1 MEQIQNNRVIT
12 DLYRENAQFP
22 GIALDGSD
30 VYLCW
35 QRFVDRH
42 DSLMASCRRGDEVV
56 WEREIS
62 DGGEVLHPV
71 ILAHGGAIWY
81 AWSEYARENWRIL
94 ARCYR
99 DGQWGEVLTV
109 ASGEALF
116 FPRLFTWQ
124 GRLHVIWTEQHKGS
138 AAAVLCPLTE
148 AGPGAAETVSAVG
161 EAYRA
166 GAAETVS
173 AVGEAYRAGAA
184 EGGDG
189 NLYVAYD
196 GFDGKQYK
204 LFARARTAAG
214 WSKEIVVSQGEDW
227 ASTPWIAA
235 KPDGAVVGWYDYG
248 YMAVYSVR
256 SADLTVRD
264 GALAAV
270 NPQCLKEGVDWYLDL
285 HVASNASGLQA
296 MAYTRSKYDV
306 LVCTR
311 RGSEPWSR
319 PVLMSYGDGHC
330 GVHPKLL
337 VDEDDTIHLMWQ
349 FGFKNG
355 HMERNAQVIYNHLTP
370 TELAQQPDY
379 VAPPSDF
386 TQPIPANADKR
397 LDEHPADVV
406 RAWLDKNGY
415 GNLSVYFGDIH
426 GQSGLSDGMGEVD
439 QYYHRARDKARL
451 DFTALTD
458 HDCYPDWTT
467 QSEWELLRTNCR
479 LMNKDGELAC
489 LLAYEWTPNEY
500 KYDYGH
506 KNVYYRGDEGE
517 IFRSGDKGGMT
528 PTDLYNSIR
537 SYKAL
542 CIPHHPAADWV
553 MVSAATDWNFHDPEV
568 QRAVEIYSRHA
579 PFETFEAR
587 SKFTKNIKKMERCSV
602 QDALA
607 RGYRMGFT
615 AGSDSHQTEHG
626 VEGGIVAAFVP
637 ALKREYVWDAIYDR
651 LTYGTTGA
659 RILVSL
665 KINSAPM
672 GSEVKAI
679 GDAPVTI
686 EGSVLGTDTVTVELL
701 RDNQVIQT
709 WACAGNA
716 CDFTLEDTAGSDACY
731 YLRVTQKDEHMA
743 WSSPIWADRA

>member
-1 MEQIQNNRVIT
+1 MEQMQNNRVIT

-35 QRFVDRH
+35 QRFVNRH
-42 DSLMASCRRGDEVV
+42 DSLVASCRRGDEVV
-56 WEREIS
+56 WETEIS

-81 AWSEYARENWRIL
+81 AWSEYARESWRIL
-94 ARCYR
+94 ARCWR
-99 DGQWGEVLTV
+99 DGQWSQVITV
-109 ASGEALF
+109 AAGEALF

-124 GRLHVIWTEQHKGS
+124 GALHIIWTEQHKGS

-148 AGPGAAETVSAVG
+148 AGPGAAETVSL
-161 EAYRA
+161 
-166 GAAETVS
+166 
-173 AVGEAYRAGAA
+173 VGEAYRAGAA

-204 LFARARTAAG
+204 LFARVRTAAG
-214 WSKEIVVSQGEDW
+214 WSEEITVSQGDDW
-227 ASTPWIAA
+227 ASTPWIAGKA
-235 KPDGAVVGWYDYG
+235 DGAVVGWYDYG
-248 YMAVYSVR
+248 YMAAYSVR
-256 SADLTVRD
+256 SADLTVQN
-264 GALAAV
+264 GQLTVA
-270 NPQCLKEGVDWYLDL
+270 NPQCLQAGVDWYLDL
-285 HVASNASGLQA
+285 HVASNSSGLQA

-319 PVLMSYGDGHC
+319 PVLMSYGDSHC

-337 VDEDDTIHLMWQ
+337 VGEDDTIHLVWQ
-349 FGFKNG
+349 FAYKNG
-355 HMERNAQVIYNHLTP
+355 HMERNACVVYNHLTP
-370 TELAQQPDY
+370 AELAAQPDY

-397 LDEHPADVV
+397 LDGQTPEAT
-406 RAWLDKNGY
+406 RAWLDRNGY
-415 GNLSVYFGDIH
+415 KELSVYFGDIH

-439 QYYHRARDKARL
+439 QYYHRAQDKAHL

-467 QSEWELLRTNCR
+467 QSEWEMLRTNCR

-489 LLAYEWTPNEY
+489 ILAYEWTPNEY

-537 SYKAL
+537 AYKAL
-542 CIPHHPAADWV
+542 CIPHHPAADWG

-579 PFETFEAR
+579 PFETFESR
-587 SKFTKNIKKMERCSV
+587 SKFTKNIKKMQRCSV

-607 RGYRMGFT
+607 RGYRLGFT

-637 ALKREYVWDAIYDR
+637 ALKREYVWDALYNR

-709 WACAGNA
+709 WNCDGPA
-716 CDFTLEDTAGSDACY
+716 CDFTLEDAAESGACY

-743 WSSPIWADRA
+743 WSSPIWVDRA

>member
-166 GAAETVS
+166 GAAE
-173 AVGEAYRAGAA
+173 
-184 EGGDG
+184 GGDG

-214 WSKEIVVSQGEDW
+214 WSEEIVVSQGEDW

-439 QYYHRARDKARL
+439 QSGLHRPHRPRLLPRL
-451 DFTALTD
+451 DDPVRVGAAAHQLPPD
-458 HDCYPDWTT
+458 EQGRRAGLPSGLRVDSQRVQVRLRPQERILPGRRGRDLPLRRQGRHDPHRPL
-467 QSEWELLRTNCR
+467 QQHPLLQGPLHPPPPRR
-479 LMNKDGELAC
+479 GLGDGERRHRLELPRSRGA
-489 LLAYEWTPNEY
+489 AR
-500 KYDYGH
+500 
-506 KNVYYRGDEGE
+506 RGDLLPP
-517 IFRSGDKGGMT
+517 R
-528 PTDLYNSIR
+528 P
-537 SYKAL
+537 
-542 CIPHHPAADWV
+542 
-553 MVSAATDWNFHDPEV
+553 
-568 QRAVEIYSRHA
+568 
-579 PFETFEAR
+579 
-587 SKFTKNIKKMERCSV
+587 
-602 QDALA
+602 
-607 RGYRMGFT
+607 
-615 AGSDSHQTEHG
+615 
-626 VEGGIVAAFVP
+626 
-637 ALKREYVWDAIYDR
+637 
-651 LTYGTTGA
+651 
-659 RILVSL
+659 
-665 KINSAPM
+665 
-672 GSEVKAI
+672 
-679 GDAPVTI
+679 
-686 EGSVLGTDTVTVELL
+686 L
-701 RDNQVIQT
+701 RD
-709 WACAGNA
+709 
-716 CDFTLEDTAGSDACY
+716 L
-731 YLRVTQKDEHMA
+731 
-743 WSSPIWADRA
+743 

>member
-1 MEQIQNNRVIT
+1 MEQIQNNRVMT

-99 DGQWGEVLTV
+99 DGRWGEVLTV

-148 AGPGAAETVSAVG
+148 AGPGAAETVSV
-161 EAYRA
+161 
-166 GAAETVS
+166 
-173 AVGEAYRAGAA
+173 VGEAYRAGAA

-214 WSKEIVVSQGEDW
+214 WSEEIVVSQGEDW

-285 HVASNASGLQA
+285 HVASNSSGLQA

-370 TELAQQPDY
+370 AELAQQPDY

-426 GQSGLSDGMGEVD
+426 GQSGLSDGMGLGPS
-439 QYYHRARDKARL
+439 R
-451 DFTALTD
+451 
-458 HDCYPDWTT
+458 
-467 QSEWELLRTNCR
+467 LLRPPRPR
-479 LMNKDGELAC
+479 LLPRLADPVRVGAAAHQLPPDEQGRRAGLPSGLRVDSQRVQVRLRPQERILPGRRGRDLPLRRQGRHDPHRPLQQHPLLQGPLHPPPPRRGLGDGERRHRLELPRSRGA
-489 LLAYEWTPNEY
+489 AR
-500 KYDYGH
+500 
-506 KNVYYRGDEGE
+506 RGDLLPP
-517 IFRSGDKGGMT
+517 R
-528 PTDLYNSIR
+528 P
-537 SYKAL
+537 
-542 CIPHHPAADWV
+542 
-553 MVSAATDWNFHDPEV
+553 
-568 QRAVEIYSRHA
+568 
-579 PFETFEAR
+579 
-587 SKFTKNIKKMERCSV
+587 
-602 QDALA
+602 
-607 RGYRMGFT
+607 
-615 AGSDSHQTEHG
+615 
-626 VEGGIVAAFVP
+626 
-637 ALKREYVWDAIYDR
+637 
-651 LTYGTTGA
+651 
-659 RILVSL
+659 
-665 KINSAPM
+665 
-672 GSEVKAI
+672 
-679 GDAPVTI
+679 
-686 EGSVLGTDTVTVELL
+686 L
-701 RDNQVIQT
+701 RD
-709 WACAGNA
+709 
-716 CDFTLEDTAGSDACY
+716 L
-731 YLRVTQKDEHMA
+731 
-743 WSSPIWADRA
+743 

>member
-42 DSLMASCRRGDEVV
+42 DSLMASCRRGDEAV

-62 DGGEVLHPV
+62 DGGEGLHPV

-124 GRLHVIWTEQHKGS
+124 GKLHVIWTEQHKGS

-148 AGPGAAETVSAVG
+148 AGPGAAETVS
-161 EAYRA
+161 
-166 GAAETVS
+166 T
-173 AVGEAYRAGAA
+173 VGEAYRAGAA

-214 WSKEIVVSQGEDW
+214 WSEEIVVSQGEDW

-285 HVASNASGLQA
+285 HVASNSSGLQA

-370 TELAQQPDY
+370 AELAQQPDY

-716 CDFTLEDTAGSDACY
+716 CDFTLEDTAGSGACY

-743 WSSPIWADRA
+743 WSSPIWVDRA

>member
-1 MEQIQNNRVIT
+1 MEQIQNNQVIT
-12 DLYRENAQFP
+12 NYHRENAQFP
-22 GIALDGSD
+22 GIALDGSL

-42 DSLMASCRRGDEVV
+42 DSLMASCRQGDQVL
-56 WEREIS
+56 WETEIS

-71 ILAHGGAIWY
+71 ILSHNGTIWY
-81 AWSEYARENWRIL
+81 AWAEYARESWRIL
-94 ARCYR
+94 ARYYR
-99 DGQWGEVLTV
+99 DGQWSEIITV
-109 ASGEALF
+109 AADEALF
-116 FPRLFTWQ
+116 FPRLFVWQ
-124 GRLHVIWTEQHKGS
+124 GQLHVIWTEQHKGS
-138 AAAVLCPLTE
+138 AAAVLCALSPE
-148 AGPGAAETVSAVG
+148 GAGETRTVSVIP

-166 GAAETVS
+166 CAI
-173 AVGEAYRAGAA
+173 

-189 NLYVAYD
+189 SLYVAYD

-204 LFARARTAAG
+204 LFARACTSG
-214 WSKEIVVSQGEDW
+214 VWGEEIVVSQNGDW

-235 KPDGAVVGWYDYG
+235 MPGGAVVGWYDYG
-248 YMAVYSVR
+248 YMAVYSIR
-256 SADLTVRD
+256 SADLAVKD
-264 GALAAV
+264 GVLSAGNHQV
-270 NPQCLKEGVDWYLDL
+270 LKEGVDWYLDL
-285 HVASNASGLQA
+285 HVASNSAGLQT

-311 RGSEPWSR
+311 QGNGPWSR
-319 PVLMSYGDGHC
+319 PVLMTYGDGHC
-330 GVHPKLL
+330 AVHPKLL
-337 VDEDDTIHLMWQ
+337 VTEDGTIHLMWQ
-349 FGFKNG
+349 FGFKSG
-355 HMERNAQVIYNHLTP
+355 HLDRNATVVHNFLTP
-370 TELAQQPDY
+370 EEMAQQPDY

-386 TQPIPANADKR
+386 TQPIPANWDKK
-397 LDEHPADVV
+397 LDAHPADVV

-415 GNLSVYFGDIH
+415 QDLSVYFGDIH

-439 QYYHRARDKARL
+439 QYYHRAQDKAKL

-467 QSEWELLRTNCR
+467 QSEWEMLRTNCR

-506 KNVYYRGDEGE
+506 KNVYYRGD
-517 IFRSGDKGGMT
+517 KGGMT

-537 SYKAL
+537 AYKAL
-542 CIPHHPAADWV
+542 CIPHHPAADWG

-579 PFETFEAR
+579 PFEDFPSR
-587 SKFTKNIKKMERCSV
+587 SKFTKNIKKMEYCSV

-607 RGYRMGFT
+607 RGYRLGFT

-637 ALKREYVWDAIYDR
+637 ALKREHVWDALYNR

-665 KINSAPM
+665 KINGAPM
-672 GSEVKAI
+672 GSEVKAL

-701 RDNQVIQT
+701 RDNQVIKS
-709 WACAGNA
+709 WACDGNA
-716 CDFTLEDTAGSDACY
+716 CDFSLEDSAESGACY

-743 WSSPIWADRA
+743 WSSPIWVDRA

>member
-124 GRLHVIWTEQHKGS
+124 GKLHVIWTEQHKGS

-148 AGPGAAETVSAVG
+148 AGP
-161 EAYRA
+161 

-214 WSKEIVVSQGEDW
+214 WSGEIVVSQGEDW

-665 KINSAPM
+665 KNQLRPYGQRGQGHRRRPRHHRGQRPGHRHRHRGAAAGQSGHPDLGLRGQCLRLHPGGHRRERRLLLPARHP
-672 GSEVKAI
+672 
-679 GDAPVTI
+679 
-686 EGSVLGTDTVTVELL
+686 EGRAHGLVQPHLG
-701 RDNQVIQT
+701 
-709 WACAGNA
+709 G
-716 CDFTLEDTAGSDACY
+716 
-731 YLRVTQKDEHMA
+731 
-743 WSSPIWADRA
+743 

>member
-148 AGPGAAETVSAVG
+148 AGP
-161 EAYRA
+161 

-451 DFTALTD
+451 DEVFESYHPTVVFHAAA
-458 HDCYPDWTT
+458 HKHVP
-467 QSEWELLRTNCR
+467 
-479 LMNKDGELAC
+479 LMEISPAE
-489 LLAYEWTPNEY
+489 AV
-500 KYDYGH
+500 
-506 KNVYYRGDEGE
+506 KNNVFG
-517 IFRSGDKGGMT
+517 
-528 PTDLYNSIR
+528 
-537 SYKAL
+537 
-542 CIPHHPAADWV
+542 
-553 MVSAATDWNFHDPEV
+553 
-568 QRAVEIYSRHA
+568 
-579 PFETFEAR
+579 
-587 SKFTKNIKKMERCSV
+587 TKNLLTS
-602 QDALA
+602 A
-607 RGYRMGFT
+607 
-615 AGSDSHQTEHG
+615 SEHG
-626 VEGGIVAAFVP
+626 VERLVQLSTDKAVNPTSVMGCTKRLCEMLIQTFAGNTDMKCVAVRFGNVLGSHGSVIPLFEAQIKKGGPVTLTDANIERYFMTIPEAAQLVLQAGALAESGSIYVLDMGEPVKIMDLAKQLIRFYGYEPGVNMDIKIVGLRPGEKLYEELMMDEEQDKMRRTVHNKIFVAPPRNIDLGEFYQQLQELAVAAEHNDDSVVEQLAKMVP
-637 ALKREYVWDAIYDR
+637 TFTPTRENLK
-651 LTYGTTGA
+651 L
-659 RILVSL
+659 
-665 KINSAPM
+665 
-672 GSEVKAI
+672 
-679 GDAPVTI
+679 
-686 EGSVLGTDTVTVELL
+686 
-701 RDNQVIQT
+701 
-709 WACAGNA
+709 
-716 CDFTLEDTAGSDACY
+716 
-731 YLRVTQKDEHMA
+731 
-743 WSSPIWADRA
+743 

>member
-166 GAAETVS
+166 GAAE
-173 AVGEAYRAGAA
+173 
-184 EGGDG
+184 GGDG

-264 GALAAV
+264 GALTAV
-270 NPQCLKEGVDWYLDL
+270 NPQCLKEGVEIGRA
-285 HVASNASGLQA
+285 HV
-296 MAYTRSKYDV
+296 
-306 LVCTR
+306 
-311 RGSEPWSR
+311 
-319 PVLMSYGDGHC
+319 
-330 GVHPKLL
+330 
-337 VDEDDTIHLMWQ
+337 
-349 FGFKNG
+349 
-355 HMERNAQVIYNHLTP
+355 
-370 TELAQQPDY
+370 
-379 VAPPSDF
+379 
-386 TQPIPANADKR
+386 
-397 LDEHPADVV
+397 
-406 RAWLDKNGY
+406 
-415 GNLSVYFGDIH
+415 
-426 GQSGLSDGMGEVD
+426 
-439 QYYHRARDKARL
+439 
-451 DFTALTD
+451 
-458 HDCYPDWTT
+458 
-467 QSEWELLRTNCR
+467 
-479 LMNKDGELAC
+479 
-489 LLAYEWTPNEY
+489 
-500 KYDYGH
+500 
-506 KNVYYRGDEGE
+506 
-517 IFRSGDKGGMT
+517 
-528 PTDLYNSIR
+528 
-537 SYKAL
+537 
-542 CIPHHPAADWV
+542 
-553 MVSAATDWNFHDPEV
+553 
-568 QRAVEIYSRHA
+568 
-579 PFETFEAR
+579 
-587 SKFTKNIKKMERCSV
+587 
-602 QDALA
+602 
-607 RGYRMGFT
+607 
-615 AGSDSHQTEHG
+615 
-626 VEGGIVAAFVP
+626 
-637 ALKREYVWDAIYDR
+637 
-651 LTYGTTGA
+651 
-659 RILVSL
+659 
-665 KINSAPM
+665 
-672 GSEVKAI
+672 
-679 GDAPVTI
+679 
-686 EGSVLGTDTVTVELL
+686 
-701 RDNQVIQT
+701 
-709 WACAGNA
+709 
-716 CDFTLEDTAGSDACY
+716 
-731 YLRVTQKDEHMA
+731 
-743 WSSPIWADRA
+743 

>member
-1 MEQIQNNRVIT
+1 MEQIQNNQVIT
-12 DLYRENAQFP
+12 NYHRENAQFP
-22 GIALDGSD
+22 GIALDGSL

-42 DSLMASCRRGDEVV
+42 DSLMASCRQGNQVL
-56 WEREIS
+56 WETEIS

-71 ILAHGGAIWY
+71 ILSHNGTIWY
-81 AWSEYARENWRIL
+81 AWAEYARESWRIL
-94 ARCYR
+94 ARYFR
-99 DGQWGEVLTV
+99 DGQWSQVMTV
-109 ASGEALF
+109 AADEALF
-116 FPRLFTWQ
+116 FPRLFVWQ
-124 GRLHVIWTEQHKGS
+124 DQVHVIWTEQHKGS
-138 AAAVLCPLTE
+138 AAAVLCALSLEGAGE
-148 AGPGAAETVSAVG
+148 AQTVSVIP

-166 GAAETVS
+166 CAI
-173 AVGEAYRAGAA
+173 

-204 LFARARTAAG
+204 LFARACTG
-214 WSKEIVVSQGEDW
+214 GVWGEEIVVSQSGDW

-235 KPDGAVVGWYDYG
+235 MPGGAVVGWYDYG

-256 SADLTVRD
+256 SADLTVN
-264 GALAAV
+264 GGVPSAGNHQV
-270 NPQCLKEGVDWYLDL
+270 LKEGVDWYLDL
-285 HVASNASGLQA
+285 HVASNSAGLQA

-311 RGSEPWSR
+311 QGNGPWSR
-319 PVLMSYGDGHC
+319 PVLMTYGDGHC
-330 GVHPKLL
+330 AVHPKLL
-337 VDEDDTIHLMWQ
+337 VTEDGTVHLMWQ

-355 HMERNAQVIYNHLTP
+355 HLDRNASVIHNFLTP
-370 TELAQQPDY
+370 EEMAKQPDY

-386 TQPIPANADKR
+386 TQPIPANWDKK
-397 LDEHPADVV
+397 LDAHPADVV

-415 GNLSVYFGDIH
+415 QDLSLYFGDIH

-439 QYYHRARDKARL
+439 QYYHRAQDKAKL

-467 QSEWELLRTNCR
+467 QSEWEMLRTNCR

-537 SYKAL
+537 AYKAL
-542 CIPHHPAADWV
+542 CIPHHPAADWG

-579 PFETFEAR
+579 PFEDFPSR
-587 SKFTKNIKKMERCSV
+587 SKFTKNIKKMEYCSV

-607 RGYRMGFT
+607 RGYRLGFT

-637 ALKREYVWDAIYDR
+637 SLKREHVWDALYNR

-665 KINSAPM
+665 KINGAPM
-672 GSEVKAI
+672 GSEVKTL

-701 RDNQVIQT
+701 RDNHVIK
-709 WACAGNA
+709 
-716 CDFTLEDTAGSDACY
+716 S
-731 YLRVTQKDEHMA
+731 
-743 WSSPIWADRA
+743 